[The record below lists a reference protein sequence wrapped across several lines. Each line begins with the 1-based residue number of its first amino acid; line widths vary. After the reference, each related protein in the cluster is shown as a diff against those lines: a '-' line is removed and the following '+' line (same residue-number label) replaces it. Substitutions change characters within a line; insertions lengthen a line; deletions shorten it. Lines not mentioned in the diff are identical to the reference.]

1 VSTAQL
7 RREISHL
14 RERRPSRRRLVTE
27 DRVEFARLVGYEP
40 DSWQEQLLHS
50 TAARVLIN
58 ASRQSG
64 KSSMAAVIAM
74 HQALAAPPSTVLILS
89 PALRQSAELYRK
101 CAEIYGAIGR
111 PVPADSETRLSLDLS
126 NGSRV
131 LSLPG
136 RTGDTV
142 RGYTA
147 DLLICDEASRIGDD
161 LYASIRPMLATT
173 GGRLLTLSTPA
184 GRRGWWFEAWTEGG
198 PNWQRYEVSASECAR
213 ISPEF
218 LEEERR
224 TLPARIFRQE
234 YCNSFEEVDDAVF
247 AYDLIEEAIT
257 PEVAPLFGPESKPPT
272 QAKLGEA
279 LEDIA
284 PLFGA

>member
-1 VSTAQL
+1 VSTASL
-7 RREISHL
+7 AKEVRRL
-14 RERRPSRRRLVTE
+14 RERRISLRKDIPAN
-27 DRVEFARLVGYEP
+27 RVEFARLVGYQP

-74 HQALAAPPSTVLILS
+74 HQALAAPSSTVLILS

-101 CAEIYGAIGR
+101 CAEIYSALGR
-111 PVPADSETRLSLDLS
+111 PVSADSETRLSLDLS

-184 GRRGWWFEAWTEGG
+184 GRRGWWFEAWTSDGDGWE
-198 PNWQRYEVSASECAR
+198 RYEVRVEDVPR
-213 ISPEF
+213 ISEEF
-218 LEEERR
+218 IEEERR
-224 TLPARIFRQE
+224 ALPRRIFDQE
-234 YCNSFEEVDDAVF
+234 YRCQFVETEDAVF
-247 AYDLIEEAIT
+247 TLEDVDSAIT
-257 PEVAPLFGPESKPPT
+257 SDVTPLFG
-272 QAKLGEA
+272 EA
-279 LEDIA
+279 S
-284 PLFGA
+284 

>member
-1 VSTAQL
+1 MSTASL
-7 RREISHL
+7 AKEVRRL
-14 RERRPSRRRLVTE
+14 RERRISLRKVIPA

-50 TAARVLIN
+50 TAPRVLIN

-74 HQALAAPPSTVLILS
+74 HQALAAPSSTVLILS

-101 CAEIYGAIGR
+101 CAEIYGALGR
-111 PVPADSETRLSLDLS
+111 PVPADSETRLGLDLS

-147 DLLICDEASRIGDD
+147 DLLVCDEASRIGDD

-184 GRRGWWFEAWTEGG
+184 GRRGWWFEEWTSGEG
-198 PNWQRYEVSASECAR
+198 WERYEVTVEDVPR
-213 ISPEF
+213 ISEEF
-218 LEEERR
+218 IEEERR
-224 TLPARIFRQE
+224 ALPRRV
-234 YCNSFEEVDDAVF
+234 YRSRVPCSFDETRRTRSSVSKMSRAPSPLRSSRSSERRADALLRR
-247 AYDLIEEAIT
+247 AGSRPGQRLQ
-257 PEVAPLFGPESKPPT
+257 PPC
-272 QAKLGEA
+272 A
-279 LEDIA
+279 
-284 PLFGA
+284 

>member
-1 VSTAQL
+1 VSTASL
-7 RREISHL
+7 AKEVRRL
-14 RERRPSRRRLVTE
+14 RERRISLRKEIPA

-64 KSSMAAVIAM
+64 KSSMASIIAM
-74 HQALAAPPSTVLILS
+74 HQALTTPPSTVLILS

-101 CAEIYGAIGR
+101 CAEIYFAIGR
-111 PVPADSETRLSLDLS
+111 PVPADSETRLSLDLC

-184 GRRGWWFEAWTEGG
+184 GRRGWWFEAWTSGEG
-198 PNWQRYEVSASECAR
+198 WERYEVTVEDVPR
-213 ISPEF
+213 ISEEF
-218 LEEERR
+218 IEEERR
-224 TLPARIFRQE
+224 ALPRRVYRQE
-234 YCNSFEEVDDAVF
+234 YLCSFEDAEDQVF
-247 AYDLIEEAIT
+247 
-257 PEVAPLFGPESKPPT
+257 S
-272 QAKLGEA
+272 
-279 LEDIA
+279 LEDIDNA
-284 PLFGA
+284 MSTDVTPLFESS

>member
-1 VSTAQL
+1 VSTASL
-7 RREISHL
+7 AKEVRRL
-14 RERRPSRRRLVTE
+14 RERRISLRKVIPA

-50 TAARVLIN
+50 TAPRVLIN

-101 CAEIYGAIGR
+101 CAEIYGALGR
-111 PVPADSETRLSLDLS
+111 PVSADSETRLGLDLS

-147 DLLICDEASRIGDD
+147 DLLICDEASRIEDD

-184 GRRGWWFEAWTEGG
+184 GRRGWWFEAWTSSG
-198 PNWQRYEVSASECAR
+198 PSWQRYEVTVEHVPR
-213 ISPEF
+213 ISEEF
-218 LEEERR
+218 IEEERHA
-224 TLPARIFRQE
+224 LPRRVFDQE
-234 YCNSFEEVDDAVF
+234 YCCKFVEIEDAVF
-247 AYDLIEEAIT
+247 
-257 PEVAPLFGPESKPPT
+257 S
-272 QAKLGEA
+272 
-279 LEDIA
+279 LEDIENA
-284 PLFGA
+284 IRTDVEPLFGAAS

>member
-1 VSTAQL
+1 MSTASL
-7 RREISHL
+7 AKEVRRL
-14 RERRPSRRRLVTE
+14 RERRISFRKEIPA

-50 TAARVLIN
+50 TASRVLIN

-74 HQALAAPPSTVLILS
+74 HQALAAPSSTVLIMS

-111 PVPADSETRLSLDLS
+111 PVSADSETRLGLDLS

-184 GRRGWWFEAWTEGG
+184 GRRGWWFEAWTSGG
-198 PNWQRYEVSASECAR
+198 PSWQRYEVPASECAR

-218 LEEERR
+218 LGEERR
-224 TLPARIFRQE
+224 ALPARIFRQE
-234 YCNSFEEVDDAVF
+234 YECSFEDTEDQVF
-247 AYDLIEEAIT
+247 
-257 PEVAPLFGPESKPPT
+257 
-272 QAKLGEA
+272 A
-279 LEDIA
+279 LEDVERAITDDVP
-284 PLFGA
+284 PLFEAAP

>member
-1 VSTAQL
+1 V
-7 RREISHL
+7 
-14 RERRPSRRRLVTE
+14 

-74 HQALAAPPSTVLILS
+74 HQALAAPSSTVLIVS
-89 PALRQSAELYRK
+89 PVLRQSAELYRK
-101 CAEIYGAIGR
+101 CAEIYGALGR

-126 NGSRV
+126 SGSRV

-184 GRRGWWFEAWTEGG
+184 GRRGWWFEAWTIGG
-198 PNWQRYEVSASECAR
+198 PSWQRYEVPASQCAR
-213 ISPEF
+213 ISSEF
-218 LEEERR
+218 LEEEQRA
-224 TLPARIFRQE
+224 LPARIFRQE
-234 YCNSFEEVDDAVF
+234 YECSFEDTEDQVF
-247 AYDLIEEAIT
+247 
-257 PEVAPLFGPESKPPT
+257 
-272 QAKLGEA
+272 A
-279 LEDIA
+279 LEDVETAITDEVS
-284 PLFGA
+284 PLFEEAS